1 MQFQAARR
9 SAAYGGAMSRGSC
22 RRQQA
27 TGVAVRQRRR
37 DRSSG
42 RKDEPAVGPARVS
55 IGIAMANRRSSRCD
69 CRRCIETWEAA
80 LSPRQTASR
89 CGVPA
94 SPSGGIFRCRPGGTA
109 AAAHGCRPARKRPL
123 VERSPEAASLPP
135 RFNPRFAISPRPSG
149 RQISIRSVLR
159 QRASSPVVINRN
171 THRIRVPPVDY
182 RPADRTSRVVIPPF
196 SYVDGPKF
204 GNVFVRWQH
213 IPVLVPLQFSHKRAP
228 MRETLIGVDEG
239 SGQLRPYVRPVV
251 RRSPRPSWVCA
262 GVSGTDL
269 DSVLKAQENGRYCP
283 SCS

>member
-1 MQFQAARR
+1 M
-9 SAAYGGAMSRGSC
+9 
-22 RRQQA
+22 
-27 TGVAVRQRRR
+27 
-37 DRSSG
+37 
-42 RKDEPAVGPARVS
+42 
-55 IGIAMANRRSSRCD
+55 
-69 CRRCIETWEAA
+69 
-80 LSPRQTASR
+80 
-89 CGVPA
+89 
-94 SPSGGIFRCRPGGTA
+94 
-109 AAAHGCRPARKRPL
+109 
-123 VERSPEAASLPP
+123 
-135 RFNPRFAISPRPSG
+135 
-149 RQISIRSVLR
+149 
-159 QRASSPVVINRN
+159 
-171 THRIRVPPVDY
+171 
-182 RPADRTSRVVIPPF
+182 IPPF

>member
-1 MQFQAARR
+1 MPRR
-9 SAAYGGAMSRGSC
+9 SFAACRSRWG
-22 RRQQA
+22 RFRI
-27 TGVAVRQRRR
+27 RLK
-37 DRSSG
+37 SG
-42 RKDEPAVGPARVS
+42 HKPPSDHLNVKGRAFNLGPALHVIPSIAGLGNWFAKGRDCECCSLQRSRVGFKWLRPTS
-55 IGIAMANRRSSRCD
+55 EMHPQAIAFFHAFEALPAEISALENEGGVRLRAGEARHPRS
-69 CRRCIETWEAA
+69 
-80 LSPRQTASR
+80 QTTATPIASAF
-89 CGVPA
+89 PQ
-94 SPSGGIFRCRPGGTA
+94 STIDRPI
-109 AAAHGCRPARKRPL
+109 K
-123 VERSPEAASLPP
+123 
-135 RFNPRFAISPRPSG
+135 
-149 RQISIRSVLR
+149 
-159 QRASSPVVINRN
+159 
-171 THRIRVPPVDY
+171 PPVS
-182 RPADRTSRVVIPPF
+182 ASPPF

>member
-1 MQFQAARR
+1 MAVGLPRNDR
-9 SAAYGGAMSRGSC
+9 SLNPRQKLLRFGQGQSQVRNIAKTFRLADLYQIGA
-22 RRQQA
+22 QA
-27 TGVAVRQRRR
+27 TGVIPRRNQ
-37 DRSSG
+37 
-42 RKDEPAVGPARVS
+42 PQH
-55 IGIAMANRRSSRCD
+55 I
-69 CRRCIETWEAA
+69 
-80 LSPRQTASR
+80 
-89 CGVPA
+89 A
-94 SPSGGIFRCRPGGTA
+94 SPFP
-109 AAAHGCRPARKRPL
+109 
-123 VERSPEAASLPP
+123 RS
-135 RFNPRFAISPRPSG
+135 AIDP
-149 RQISIRSVLR
+149 
-159 QRASSPVVINRN
+159 
-171 THRIRVPPVDY
+171 T
-182 RPADRTSRVVIPPF
+182 DRTSRVVIPPF

>member
-1 MQFQAARR
+1 MSLQLVQVRRR
-9 SAAYGGAMSRGSC
+9 SAARWPIDVRLDAIAGGASKPRKPHSHF
-22 RRQQA
+22 A
-27 TGVAVRQRRR
+27 KQRR
-37 DRSSG
+37 DAVSPPVLQVASS
-42 RKDEPAVGPARVS
+42 
-55 IGIAMANRRSSRCD
+55 
-69 CRRCIETWEAA
+69 
-80 LSPRQTASR
+80 
-89 CGVPA
+89 
-94 SPSGGIFRCRPGGTA
+94 
-109 AAAHGCRPARKRPL
+109 AAAHGCRPAAKRPL
-123 VERSPEAASLPP
+123 VEPSPEAASLRARSIPGSQYRQDLPAGRSLSDRCSGSGHHPP
-135 RFNPRFAISPRPSG
+135 SQSTATPIASPFPRSAIDP
-149 RQISIRSVLR
+149 
-159 QRASSPVVINRN
+159 
-171 THRIRVPPVDY
+171 T
-182 RPADRTSRVVIPPF
+182 DRTSRVVIPPF